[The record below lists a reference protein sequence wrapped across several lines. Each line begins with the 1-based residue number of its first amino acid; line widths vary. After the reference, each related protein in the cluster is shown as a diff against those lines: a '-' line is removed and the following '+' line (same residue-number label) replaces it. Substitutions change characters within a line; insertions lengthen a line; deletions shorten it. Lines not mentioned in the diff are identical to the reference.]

1 MLNFIINRAA
11 GNYTSKKVFAS
22 VKTYLNKNKIGF
34 RVFYSL
40 NREQIKEI
48 VGRLE
53 ADKEDN
59 LIVVGGD
66 GTVHDVVNALTI
78 PSKIKLG
85 LIPAGKDNNFALS
98 LGLSLKPLEAL
109 NTILLGN
116 TIKQDLINAG
126 GIYAVN
132 SVLVSGDYY
141 LKPRKQK
148 LGQNEAFNINLLK
161 ILKSARSFSVQSF
174 IDGLK
179 PIEKEVNAVML
190 ANGKINLN
198 GLELVSSADNSDGKI
213 EYVEFVK
220 GALKLKFKNKALVLG
235 EDEELKITPVK
246 SVKITSGEDDKFDML
261 IDGEF
266 VKDVLG
272 EFLAVKGALLVFKN

>member
-85 LIPAGKDNNFALS
+85 IIPAGKDNNFALS

-116 TIKQDLINAG
+116 TIKQDLISAG

-161 ILKSARSFSVQSF
+161 ILKSARSFSLLSS

-179 PIEKEVNAVML
+179 PSEKEVNAVML
-190 ANGKINLN
+190 ANGKTNLN

-272 EFLAVKGALLVFKN
+272 EFLVVKGALMVFKN